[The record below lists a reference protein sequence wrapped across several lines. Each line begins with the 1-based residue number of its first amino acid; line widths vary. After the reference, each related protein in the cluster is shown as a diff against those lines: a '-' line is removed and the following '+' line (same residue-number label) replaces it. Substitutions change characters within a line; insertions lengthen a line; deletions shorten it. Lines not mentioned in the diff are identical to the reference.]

1 MNYEKF
7 RETLAEEVR
16 RQAEGR
22 LLVRLET
29 VTKNNGVKADALEL
43 RERGSR
49 FAPLLYLDSF
59 YEQYLRGVGV
69 SHLASLVLDCYEEFS
84 KNPPA
89 AAEFIQIYEK
99 ASPSIFCKVINYEKN
114 LGLLEEVPHEKWM
127 DLAVVYYYQMEIPGA
142 GNAAVLIRNSHL
154 EQWGITESVLRERA
168 WSNTVEKLRPVCRRL
183 SEILA
188 EDERFEEEQPEGMAA
203 IYLLTNTRKY
213 LGAICIHYP
222 GMAEQIGES
231 LKSDYYVLPSSIHE
245 CLILPAEGFS
255 EAQLKTMVEEIN
267 ETRLP
272 PQEVLSN
279 QVYYYDRNL
288 RRLAVAREA

>member
-1 MNYEKF
+1 
-7 RETLAEEVR
+7 
-16 RQAEGR
+16 
-22 LLVRLET
+22 
-29 VTKNNGVKADALEL
+29 
-43 RERGSR
+43 
-49 FAPLLYLDSF
+49 
-59 YEQYLRGVGV
+59 
-69 SHLASLVLDCYEEFS
+69 
-84 KNPPA
+84 
-89 AAEFIQIYEK
+89 
-99 ASPSIFCKVINYEKN
+99 
-114 LGLLEEVPHEKWM
+114 
-127 DLAVVYYYQMEIPGA
+127 
-142 GNAAVLIRNSHL
+142 
-154 EQWGITESVLRERA
+154 
-168 WSNTVEKLRPVCRRL
+168 
-183 SEILA
+183 
-188 EDERFEEEQPEGMAA
+188 MAA